1 MSIKPDPLA
10 DLIHENLDRAL
21 RDSLKDIQDLPTMV
35 RIRRRRFFGLGMMI
49 TSFFCLAFAVVI
61 RPYKDLSDS
70 YLFIFMGFVV
80 LVLGAWQLDKAAKL
94 EDQALALQEKLFKNK
109 RPAQVIRLVTEGTL
123 DSSQPP

>member
-1 MSIKPDPLA
+1 MKPDPLA
-10 DLIHENLDRAL
+10 NLIHESLDRAL

-80 LVLGAWQLDKAAKL
+80 LILGAWNMDKAAKQ
-94 EDQALALQEKLFKNK
+94 EDEALALQEKMFTKK
-109 RPAQVIRLVTEGTL
+109 HPAQVIRLVN
-123 DSSQPP
+123 DHAPSSSHEA

>member
-1 MSIKPDPLA
+1 MKPDPLE
-10 DLIHENLDRAL
+10 DLIHDSLDRAL

-35 RIRRRRFFGLGMMI
+35 RIRRRRFFGFGMMF

-80 LVLGAWQLDKAAKL
+80 LILGAWNIDKAAKQ
-94 EDQALALQEKLFKNK
+94 EDEALALQEKLFEKTSC
-109 RPAQVIRLVTEGTL
+109 PSYQT
-123 DSSQPP
+123 SQ

>member
-1 MSIKPDPLA
+1 MAIKPDPLA

-70 YLFIFMGFVV
+70 YIFIFMGFVV
-80 LVLGAWQLDKAAKL
+80 LVLGAWQMDKAAKF

-109 RPAQVIRLVTEGTL
+109 RPAQVIQLFNDDTSEPGKP
-123 DSSQPP
+123 S

>member
-1 MSIKPDPLA
+1 MPIKPDPLA
-10 DLIHENLDRAL
+10 DLIHDSLDRAL
-21 RDSLKDIQDLPTMV
+21 RDSLKDIKDLPTMV

-80 LVLGAWQLDKAAKL
+80 LVLGAWQMDKAAKL

-109 RPAQVIRLVTEGTL
+109 HPAQVIQLFNNDTSEPGNP
-123 DSSQPP
+123 S